1 MDPETDRIDFISAYC
16 DRWCERCAF
25 TSRCSA
31 YAVQIAQGMCGDVA
45 DALELAVGVAAPA
58 GEDAQSSAARSWIA
72 DYDPADESDA
82 DIEVEMRRHEARRKQ
97 AAASRV
103 AELASACSSV
113 AWRWVQARGELEPAS
128 ADPVVRE
135 AFEIAARDAH
145 VIAVK
150 LMRALQGRLDFDA
163 GESFIDHPVQND
175 WNGSAKV
182 ALISIE
188 RSALAWQ
195 TIADATGEDT
205 PRALAGELRDLGRLA
220 EAEFPAV
227 RQFVRP
233 GFDEP
238 GR

>member
-1 MDPETDRIDFISAYC
+1 VDPETDRIDFISAYC

-31 YAVQIAQGMCGDVA
+31 YAVEIAEGMCGDA
-45 DALELAVGVAAPA
+45 SAALELALGVAPPVREAV
-58 GEDAQSSAARSWIA
+58 QSSASRSWIA
-72 DYDPADESDA
+72 DCDPADVSDSE
-82 DIEVEMRRHEARRKQ
+82 IEIEIQRHEARREQ
-97 AAASRV
+97 AAASPV
-103 AELASACSSV
+103 AQLASACSRV
-113 AWRWVQARGELEPAS
+113 AWRWLHARHDLESPS
-128 ADPVVRE
+128 ADPVVTE

-145 VIAVK
+145 FIAAK

-163 GESFIDHPVQND
+163 GESFADDPVQND

-195 TIADATGEDT
+195 VIADATREDT
-205 PRALAGELRDLGRLA
+205 PRALATQLADLARLVQT
-220 EAEFPAV
+220 EFPAV